1 MTSVSLNMGM
11 QWDAPFYGHAEED
24 MFAPVANQELVQLH
38 QEALSLREACYLPA
52 QLKKKSSMLTK
63 FLDQDGRIQK
73 DTKYHQNTYSFT
85 MLYHGLAF
93 N

>member
-1 MTSVSLNMGM
+1 MHTYIITFL
-11 QWDAPFYGHAEED
+11 AGHSMA
-24 MFAPVANQELVQLH
+24 QELVQLH

-63 FLDQDGRIQK
+63 FLDQEGEKVTRCHKNAIEYYRI
-73 DTKYHQNTYSFT
+73 HSFT
-85 MLYHGLAF
+85 MYHGVAF